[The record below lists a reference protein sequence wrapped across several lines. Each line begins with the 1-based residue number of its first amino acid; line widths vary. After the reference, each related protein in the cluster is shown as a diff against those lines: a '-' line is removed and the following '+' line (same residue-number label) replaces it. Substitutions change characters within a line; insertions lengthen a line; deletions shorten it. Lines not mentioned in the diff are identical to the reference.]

1 MASARSFTALGLAV
15 ALAGVA
21 PALAASDLDALAP
34 SELMARYQA
43 ECVGT
48 TAESMLA
55 ETGGADP
62 AAAFAH
68 GTRCDALAEAIQAL
82 TLDDHRAGSADL
94 ARPDFYTPG
103 SRAE

>member
-1 MASARSFTALGLAV
+1 M
-15 ALAGVA
+15 LAGSA
-21 PALAASDLDALAP
+21 PALAASDLGALTP

-55 ETGGADP
+55 ESGGADP

-68 GTRCDALAEAIQAL
+68 GARCDDLAKAIQAL
-82 TLDDHRAGSADL
+82 TLDDHRAGSAAL

-103 SRAE
+103 ARAE